1 MDFQPD
7 YGINPRP
14 VSGFDGGHREILAR
28 RACENRSVPQS
39 EWTETQLLDGWI
51 FRPATRPPGVLVG
64 FSGRGVAPPGAASPT
79 EVLARRFAA
88 ALEAESL
95 AIVRATQV
103 HGRTATLVREAPPDG
118 RTRDAGECDVLAT
131 ALTGVALV
139 VQSADCVPILLHAAG
154 SVATAHAGW
163 RGSAVEAARAA
174 VGALEELGARADEV
188 EAWIGPS
195 IGVCCYEVGDD
206 VAARFD
212 EKFLRRGLRGRNH
225 LNLAAINRAQ
235 LEAAGVPPES
245 ISVHPAC
252 TSCGGE
258 RFASYRRD
266 GAGAG
271 RMIGLIARV
280 GSSRG
285 GTETAN

>member
-1 MDFQPD
+1 M
-7 YGINPRP
+7 
-14 VSGFDGGHREILAR
+14 
-28 RACENRSVPQS
+28 PQS

-51 FRPATRPPGVLVG
+51 FRPAIRPSGILVG
-64 FSGRGVAPPGAASPT
+64 FSGRGVAPPGTASPT
-79 EVLARRFAA
+79 EVLARRLAT

-95 AIVRATQV
+95 PIVRATQV
-103 HGRTATLVREAPPDG
+103 HGKTAAVVREAPPHG
-118 RTRDAGECDVLAT
+118 QTRDAGECDVLAT

-139 VQSADCVPILLHAAG
+139 VQTADCVPILLRAG
-154 SVATAHAGW
+154 DSVAAAHAGW

-195 IGVCCYEVGDD
+195 IGACCYEVGDD

-212 EKFLRRGLRGRNH
+212 GEFLRSGRRGRVH
-225 LNLAAINRAQ
+225 VDLAAVNRAQ
-235 LEAAGVPPES
+235 LEAAGVPPEA

-266 GAGAG
+266 GTGAG
-271 RMIGLIARV
+271 RMIGLIARI
-280 GSSRG
+280 GEGEPSGNGKR
-285 GTETAN
+285 ETGNE

>member
-1 MDFQPD
+1 V
-7 YGINPRP
+7 R
-14 VSGFDGGHREILAR
+14 
-28 RACENRSVPQS
+28 QS
-39 EWTETQLLDGWI
+39 EWTETHGLDGWV
-51 FRPATRPPGVLVG
+51 FRPAIRPPGVLVG
-64 FSGRGVAPPGAASPT
+64 FSGSGLAPPGAASPS

-103 HGRTATLVREAPPDG
+103 HGKTAAVVREAPPDG

-139 VQSADCVPILLHAAG
+139 VQSADCVPILLRTGG
-154 SVATAHAGW
+154 SVAAAHAGW

-188 EAWIGPS
+188 EVWIGPS

-212 EKFLRRGLRGRNH
+212 GEFLRRGRRGRVH
-225 LNLAAINRAQ
+225 LNLAAVNRAQ

-271 RMIGLIARV
+271 RMIALIARV
-280 GSSRG
+280 GDRQSGNGKR
-285 GTETAN
+285 ETGNGKRMKESGNRN

>member
-1 MDFQPD
+1 
-7 YGINPRP
+7 
-14 VSGFDGGHREILAR
+14 
-28 RACENRSVPQS
+28 VPQS

-51 FRPATRPPGVLVG
+51 FRPAIRPPDVLIG
-64 FSGRGVAPPGAASPT
+64 FSGRGVAPPGFASPT
-79 EVLARRFAA
+79 ELLARRFAT

-103 HGRTATLVREAPPDG
+103 HGRTATLVREAPLDG

-139 VQSADCVPILLHAAG
+139 VQTADCVPILLRAGG
-154 SVATAHAGW
+154 SVAAAHAGW

-195 IGVCCYEVGDD
+195 IGACCYEVGDD
-206 VAARFD
+206 VAARFGG
-212 EKFLRRGLRGRNH
+212 EFLRSGRRGRVH
-225 LNLAAINRAQ
+225 LNLAAANRAQ
-235 LEAAGVPPES
+235 LEAAGVPPEA

-252 TSCGGE
+252 TNCGGE

-271 RMIGLIARV
+271 RMIGLIARIA
-280 GSSRG
+280 SSKRRDG
-285 GTETAN
+285 NWN